1 MEEGKPLGRGKFQEE
16 VKRMEEYFKKLQKE
30 KPFASL
36 SDLVYEELVREIIC
50 QERQAGERI
59 NEAAI
64 AKELQ
69 VSRTPVS
76 IAVNRMLE
84 QGFLEKDGGKMPRV
98 TAVSRQEYLELMEA
112 RKAVEGQAAF
122 LAAKRITEQELSQ
135 LKNLLQKWKQEAF
148 ESRYSQENSQFH
160 ALIVKASRNPVL
172 LQFYGEMQDKL
183 LRYRYRTENQEEIKG
198 LLPDL
203 YPYHFAIYQALRSR
217 NSWQARQEIWEDID
231 QMCSRFLTLLS
242 C

>member
-1 MEEGKPLGRGKFQEE
+1 
-16 VKRMEEYFKKLQKE
+16 
-30 KPFASL
+30 
-36 SDLVYEELVREIIC
+36 
-50 QERQAGERI
+50 
-59 NEAAI
+59 
-64 AKELQ
+64 
-69 VSRTPVS
+69 
-76 IAVNRMLE
+76 
-84 QGFLEKDGGKMPRV
+84 MPRV